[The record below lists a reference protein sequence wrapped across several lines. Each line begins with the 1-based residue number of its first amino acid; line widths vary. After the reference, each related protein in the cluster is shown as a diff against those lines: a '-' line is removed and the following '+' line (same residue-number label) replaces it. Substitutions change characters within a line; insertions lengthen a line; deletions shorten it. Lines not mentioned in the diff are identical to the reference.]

1 MYLTDVES
9 LIKVKEDVVI
19 MKPAAY
25 ENNETPVYEMLD
37 ENPHFKNIYFAKL
50 IGDTFVVIGM
60 DRLVSFWKVNS
71 NKVQY
76 DFNIKCLGSKASSVA
91 VSPLDPSSFLLCCND
106 NTMRLWNTGKKV
118 NRFITTILWKGLDK
132 KRIKRIDFHPTE
144 ESIIAFTSDKELSL
158 MDIHAHTL
166 ISEFKITEIYDG
178 DVIYGKWLNREI
190 VEKLVDPKFEN

>member
-9 LIKVKEDVVI
+9 LMKVKEDVVI

-71 NKVQY
+71 NKV
-76 DFNIKCLGSKASSVA
+76 
-91 VSPLDPSSFLLCCND
+91 
-106 NTMRLWNTGKKV
+106 
-118 NRFITTILWKGLDK
+118 
-132 KRIKRIDFHPTE
+132 
-144 ESIIAFTSDKELSL
+144 
-158 MDIHAHTL
+158 
-166 ISEFKITEIYDG
+166 
-178 DVIYGKWLNREI
+178 
-190 VEKLVDPKFEN
+190 